1 MSTDLSILDIPYVQ
15 NHITRGLLSLR
26 FFAGRTVTYPPCA
39 LRTSSSFFLQFFY
52 QVITVQLQESKQ
64 YGISLRAEQDSEMKV
79 QHSDSAGR

>member
-15 NHITRGLLSLR
+15 NHITCGLLSLR
-26 FFAGRTVTYPPCA
+26 FFSGRTAPYPRCA
-39 LRTSSSFFLQFFY
+39 LRTSSSFFLQSFY

-64 YGISLRAEQDSEMKV
+64 YGISLRAEQDPEMKV